1 MLLIGLT
8 GGIGAGKTEVSDYMH
23 SRYAIKIIDADVI
36 SRNLLKKGSDAY
48 AETQKNFPAEIFDDE
63 GNIDR
68 KAMRRLIFSDQVAR
82 QKLERIIH
90 PRVRTEIKKQLNLS
104 SSDYCILSAPL
115 LIEAGMNDLVSRLLI
130 VDSTKE
136 IRIQRVVARDQCSR
150 GNVEKIIASQ
160 LDDNKRLQ
168 AADDIV
174 TNNGNHASLTKQLD
188 KLHKKYLDLTD
199 QASHN
204 RTYV

>member
-90 PRVRTEIKKQLNLS
+90 PRVRTEIKIQLNLS

-130 VDSTKE
+130 VDSTEE

-199 QASHN
+199 RASHN